1 MARLPSQNLS
11 QARHQQENSI
21 DHANY
26 RPGNGTPVTF
36 MNRFNNR
43 IFIGIVAFVVLAI
56 IIAISTM
63 FAWDWFRVG
72 PPDSGGLDITLS
84 LIGAGSLGV
93 LVTWGFTLW
102 STHLTQRQIDLTS
115 QNSRYDRYQR
125 GIEMLGSPELFVR
138 VGGIYALR
146 TLMKEDPEEFHI
158 PAVELLCA
166 FLRNPVDADMVTK
179 GSRVRQDIQTAL
191 DVIVGRKENE
201 VTFEKGQGF
210 RLDLRSANFQYAD
223 LPGVDFSEANL
234 EGAILSR
241 TNMDGANLSKAILNE
256 ADLSFTNC
264 RGSNFRNASL
274 VRANLHHVSAD
285 NSDFSETR
293 IDWVNCNEGSFYKTT
308 FTKAHIQN
316 CEFKGALLHQADLTW
331 TILSFGNML
340 TQKQLDNAKA
350 GPDAPPFIYADL
362 VDAETGE
369 PLNWRGELP
378 YQPSREEMQIRHEL
392 AQSKSRGRTLNLV
405 SVNRVNMKPPTK
417 PQAGYF

>member
-1 MARLPSQNLS
+1 MGVHPVA
-11 QARHQQENSI
+11 
-21 DHANY
+21 HA
-26 RPGNGTPVTF
+26 
-36 MNRFNNR
+36 
-43 IFIGIVAFVVLAI
+43 
-56 IIAISTM
+56 
-63 FAWDWFRVG
+63 
-72 PPDSGGLDITLS
+72 PDSAT
-84 LIGAGSLGV
+84 
-93 LVTWGFTLW
+93 
-102 STHLTQRQIDLTS
+102 
-115 QNSRYDRYQR
+115 DR
-125 GIEMLGSPELFVR
+125 P
-138 VGGIYALR
+138 
-146 TLMKEDPEEFHI
+146 
-158 PAVELLCA
+158 
-166 FLRNPVDADMVTK
+166 N
-179 GSRVRQDIQTAL
+179 
-191 DVIVGRKENE
+191 
-201 VTFEKGQGF
+201 
-210 RLDLRSANFQYAD
+210 
-223 LPGVDFSEANL
+223 
-234 EGAILSR
+234 
-241 TNMDGANLSKAILNE
+241 
-256 ADLSFTNC
+256 FTNC

-350 GPDAPPFIYADL
+350 DPDAPPFIYADL

-417 PQAGYF
+417 PQAGCF